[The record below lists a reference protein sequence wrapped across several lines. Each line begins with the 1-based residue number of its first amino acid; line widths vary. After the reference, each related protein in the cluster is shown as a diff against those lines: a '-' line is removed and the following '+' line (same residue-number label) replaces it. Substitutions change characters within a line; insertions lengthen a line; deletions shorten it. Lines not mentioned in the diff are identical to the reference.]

1 MLENGVLVSKTV
13 NGQRVALEGPR
24 EAEEAIKGSQRTKDS
39 IKKSE
44 F

>member
-13 NGQRVALEGPR
+13 NGKHVALEGPR
-24 EAEEAIKGSQRTKDS
+24 EAEEAIEGSKWTKDN